1 MSGWDLLLSHLE
13 SEPEHPGD
21 ILIGSCGNPEQQ
33 LIEAI
38 LANAEAQTPY
48 EFCSDWPHRLGY
60 RNTQT
65 GQCIWIPFYVIAH
78 GLKDTAY
85 YYHFSNY
92 HRVRSFAEDY
102 ISKGVVPRRESVWDY
117 LWRDTNVNRE

>member
-48 EFCSDWPHRLGY
+48 EFCSDWPYRIGY
-60 RNTQT
+60 QNTQT
-65 GQCIWIPFYVIAH
+65 GQCIWVPFTVMVFS
-78 GLKDTAY
+78 LKGTAF
-85 YYHFSNY
+85 YHHLSDY

-102 ISKGVVPRRESVWDY
+102 ISKGVVPRR
-117 LWRDTNVNRE
+117 

>member
-21 ILIGSCGNPEQQ
+21 ILIDRCRDARER
-33 LIEAI
+33 LDEVI
-38 LANAEAQTPY
+38 LANTDKQDPY
-48 EFCSDWPHRLGY
+48 EFCEDWPHRLPRIGY

-102 ISKGVVPRRESVWDY
+102 ISKGVVPRR
-117 LWRDTNVNRE
+117 